1 MPSTFDTMVGKRIK
15 KQRMEINYSQEQL
28 AASTNC
34 SYRCIQKWESGKTMP
49 RAQMLCNLAKALH
62 VSSDWLLGIRNY
74 KAVNHILCNQV
85 INSFTGSLSSMDFI
99 FHTTRKATDSP
110 DVTIHYVRLPILIPP
125 IWFDD
130 HNVQVCVL

>member
-49 RAQMLCNLAKALH
+49 RAQMLSVVFASTLFMVIFPLRLM
-62 VSSDWLLGIRNY
+62 VFISWFLGLLR
-74 KAVNHILCNQV
+74 VL
-85 INSFTGSLSSMDFI
+85 
-99 FHTTRKATDSP
+99 
-110 DVTIHYVRLPILIPP
+110 
-125 IWFDD
+125 WF
-130 HNVQVCVL
+130 

>member
-62 VSSDWLLGIRNY
+62 VSSDWLLGISKDRN
-74 KAVNHILCNQV
+74 
-85 INSFTGSLSSMDFI
+85 G
-99 FHTTRKATDSP
+99 
-110 DVTIHYVRLPILIPP
+110 
-125 IWFDD
+125 
-130 HNVQVCVL
+130 

>member
-49 RAQMLCNLAKALH
+49 RAQKPYMFRLTGCW
-62 VSSDWLLGIRNY
+62 VFPMTGT
-74 KAVNHILCNQV
+74 VN
-85 INSFTGSLSSMDFI
+85 
-99 FHTTRKATDSP
+99 
-110 DVTIHYVRLPILIPP
+110 RLPGKPAS
-125 IWFDD
+125 
-130 HNVQVCVL
+130 

>member
-49 RAQMLCNLAKALH
+49 RAQMLCNLANVILAIGVLFAVLVLAQIGTAQCVFCDDGCKDDGKGNKAEFCCKSRNSGDDDDDACD
-62 VSSDWLLGIRNY
+62 SSE
-74 KAVNHILCNQV
+74 
-85 INSFTGSLSSMDFI
+85 
-99 FHTTRKATDSP
+99 
-110 DVTIHYVRLPILIPP
+110 
-125 IWFDD
+125 FDD
-130 HNVQVCVL
+130 EFFHNKEPPSLL

>member
-49 RAQMLCNLAKALH
+49 RAQML
-62 VSSDWLLGIRNY
+62 
-74 KAVNHILCNQV
+74 
-85 INSFTGSLSSMDFI
+85 
-99 FHTTRKATDSP
+99 
-110 DVTIHYVRLPILIPP
+110 
-125 IWFDD
+125 
-130 HNVQVCVL
+130 